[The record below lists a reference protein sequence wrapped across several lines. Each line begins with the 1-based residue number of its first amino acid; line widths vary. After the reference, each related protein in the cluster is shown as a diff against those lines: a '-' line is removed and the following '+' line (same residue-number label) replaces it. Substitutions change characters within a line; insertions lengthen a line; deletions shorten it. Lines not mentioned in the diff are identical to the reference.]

1 MLKTKTVTTASPMP
15 IYAGAAVFAVFALVF
30 PMIKI
35 STILL
40 GLGISLACVFV
51 LKRLKIFPD
60 ITETVTYEEPEFF
73 ASKDVE
79 EIVVEGRKMKEQMSS
94 LNEKIQ
100 DEQVSALIAGI
111 EKTHHSIL
119 EYVKSH
125 PDSHQSIRKYM
136 KYYVPSILELLNHY
150 NELEETQF
158 SGMNAESSR
167 KRIVELLVTADAAFK
182 KQLDS
187 LMDQQALDITVEAR
201 VLEDL
206 MSREGLVEKK

>member
-73 ASKDVE
+73 ASKAV
-79 EIVVEGRKMKEQMSS
+79 
-94 LNEKIQ
+94 
-100 DEQVSALIAGI
+100 
-111 EKTHHSIL
+111 
-119 EYVKSH
+119 
-125 PDSHQSIRKYM
+125 
-136 KYYVPSILELLNHY
+136 
-150 NELEETQF
+150 
-158 SGMNAESSR
+158 
-167 KRIVELLVTADAAFK
+167 
-182 KQLDS
+182 
-187 LMDQQALDITVEAR
+187 
-201 VLEDL
+201 
-206 MSREGLVEKK
+206 